1 MRTSPDASFDEF
13 FRLRYRDL
21 VRYIGRLGATV
32 HDAEEA
38 AQDAMTAAYERW
50 HRIDNP
56 DAWVWRVA
64 CRAYLRTHRR
74 RRLREVLQPGERLT
88 SSTVSDESEALAS
101 AFQVRGLLLLLAA
114 QQRRV
119 MAWWL
124 DGYRFDEIAAKLD
137 VRTATAR
144 SLFRHAR
151 ARLRDLFR
159 AQSGHEYARRLD
171 RANRR
176 PR

>member
-1 MRTSPDASFDEF
+1 MRTLPDASFDEF

-21 VRYIGRLGATV
+21 VRYVGRLGATV

-74 RRLREVLQPGERLT
+74 RRLREVLQPGERMNH
-88 SSTVSDESEALAS
+88 STVYDESEALAGVL
-101 AFQVRGLLLLLAA
+101 QVRGLLLRLAA

-151 ARLRDLFR
+151 ARLRVLFR
-159 AQSGHEYARRLD
+159 AQTDYEYARRPGRD
-171 RANRR
+171 YRRAR
-176 PR
+176 